1 MNIFLT
7 LISIPLLFI
16 FDLPSILM
24 PFALVALV
32 GLAGYSVISRNFQK
46 FSKLSAILFMLL
58 ICGIVFVNVENLF
71 RVSDYFNRNDYINLA
86 VNYLIFCVSIAI
98 TMTTI
103 KRQDTRYTSIATLLL
118 VLGYICQLY
127 FYAG

>member
-16 FDLPSILM
+16 FDLPSMLV
-24 PFALVALV
+24 PFTLVALV
-32 GLAGYSVISRNFQK
+32 GLAVYSVISRNFQK
-46 FSKLSAILFMLL
+46 FSKLSAVLFMLL
-58 ICGIVFVNVENLF
+58 VCGIVFVNVENLF
-71 RVSDYFNRNDYINLA
+71 RVSDYFNSNDYINLA
-86 VNYLIFCVSIAI
+86 VNYLIFCASIAI
-98 TMTTI
+98 TMITI
-103 KRQDTRYTSIATLLL
+103 KRQDTRYTSIATLLI

>member
-16 FDLPSILM
+16 FDLPSMLV
-24 PFALVALV
+24 PFTLVALV
-32 GLAGYSVISRNFQK
+32 GLAVYSVISRNFQK
-46 FSKLSAILFMLL
+46 FSKLSAVLFMLL
-58 ICGIVFVNVENLF
+58 VCGIVFVNVENLF
-71 RVSDYFNRNDYINLA
+71 RVSDYFNSNDYINLA
-86 VNYLIFCVSIAI
+86 FNYLIFCASIAI

-103 KRQDTRYTSIATLLL
+103 KRKDTRYTSIATLLI

>member
-16 FDLPSILM
+16 FDLPSMLM

-103 KRQDTRYTSIATLLL
+103 KRQDTRYTSIAMLLL

>member
-16 FDLPSILM
+16 FDLPSILV
-24 PFALVALV
+24 PFTLVALV
-32 GLAGYSVISRNFQK
+32 GLAVYSVISRNFQK
-46 FSKLSAILFMLL
+46 FSKLSAVLFMLL
-58 ICGIVFVNVENLF
+58 VCGIVFVNVENLF
-71 RVSDYFNRNDYINLA
+71 RVSDYFNSNDYINLA

-98 TMTTI
+98 TMITI